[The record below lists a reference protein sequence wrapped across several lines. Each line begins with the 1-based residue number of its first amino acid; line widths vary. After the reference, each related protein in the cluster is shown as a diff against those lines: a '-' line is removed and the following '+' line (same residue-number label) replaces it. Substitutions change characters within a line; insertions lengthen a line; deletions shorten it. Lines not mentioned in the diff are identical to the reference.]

1 MVYAM
6 KEKRGLALHWK
17 IVIGLLLGAVVGLS
31 INAFWSGGANGTWA
45 GMGVNDATAFLAG
58 KDSELNTNASVMA
71 LVCRFAVRASGFVG
85 DLFLRGLRF
94 IAVPIVLFSLVAG
107 VAGLGDVRKLGRM
120 GAKTIGLFLSTSVIA
135 ATLGLLLGRFV
146 DPGSFVSQEARD
158 TIMASQSDVA
168 ASKVAS
174 AEGVKQT
181 LSAWQQV
188 LNAVPTNPFE
198 ALAKG
203 EMLQVVVLALL
214 VGIGLTFIPTE
225 KSAPVVRFFDT
236 LADAM
241 MHIVRLLMH
250 LAPYAVFCLVAP
262 VAALF
267 GLDVFRG
274 LGVYFITV
282 LVGLAAM
289 TYIAYPLILRYMIA
303 RKHAMS
309 VREFFRAI
317 APAQLLAFSSSSS
330 AATLP
335 VTIECAR
342 DRVGVSEDVAGFVC
356 PLGATINMD
365 GTAVFQG
372 VSIMFLAEVYGV
384 PLSLADQIQVII
396 FATLISVGSPGIPG
410 ASIVLMIIVLESL
423 RIPVEGIALI
433 MGVERLLDMC
443 RTVVNVT
450 GDSMVATVVGAS
462 EGKLTKPVPGAVE

>member
-1 MVYAM
+1 MS
-6 KEKRGLALHWK
+6 EKRGLALHWK

-31 INAFWSGGANGTWA
+31 INAMWTSGTWA
-45 GMGVNDATAFLAG
+45 GMGVNDAPAFLAG
-58 KDSELNTNASVMA
+58 KDTELNASASVMA
-71 LVCRFAVRASGFVG
+71 LACRFAVNASRFVG

-135 ATLGLLLGRFV
+135 ATMGLLLGRFV
-146 DPGSFVSQEARD
+146 DPGSFISFELREQISSTQGSIV
-158 TIMASQSDVA
+158 
-168 ASKVAS
+168 ASKVSS
-174 AEGVKQT
+174 AEGVRDS

-214 VGIGLTFIPTE
+214 VGIGLTFVPAE

-236 LADAM
+236 LGDAM

-250 LAPYAVFCLVAP
+250 MAPYAVFCLVAP
-262 VAALF
+262 IAASF
-267 GLDVFRG
+267 GLEVFHG

-282 LVGLAAM
+282 IVGLAVM
-289 TYIAYPLILRYMIA
+289 TYIVYPLILRGLVG
-303 RKHAMS
+303 REHGVG

-384 PLSLADQIQVII
+384 PLTLADQIQVIV

-410 ASIVLMIIVLESL
+410 ASIVLMIIVLQTL
-423 RIPVEGIALI
+423 GIPAEGIALI
-433 MGVERLLDMC
+433 LGVERLLDMC

-450 GDSMVATVVGAS
+450 GDSMVAAVVGAS
-462 EGKLTKPVPGAVE
+462 EGKLVRPAPGSPE